1 MVLMGK
7 LICAQ
12 KSTNKLSHRSR
23 NCGLRGVLPV
33 FTSKLGLYISFAR
46 SVHGTDKQPA
56 TSFISNQSSLVA
68 IMNPTLF
75 PPNSSLFLGDL
86 SKFCSEA
93 DLEKLFGQY
102 GEINQIRIMRN
113 TNTGKA
119 LSYGFI
125 SFINNECAALAME
138 NLNGISL
145 HGRSM
150 R

>member
-1 MVLMGK
+1 
-7 LICAQ
+7 
-12 KSTNKLSHRSR
+12 
-23 NCGLRGVLPV
+23 
-33 FTSKLGLYISFAR
+33 
-46 SVHGTDKQPA
+46 
-56 TSFISNQSSLVA
+56 
-68 IMNPTLF
+68 MNPTLF

-125 SFINNECAALAME
+125 SFVSNECAALAME
-138 NLNGISL
+138 SLNGISL